1 MLQKNNLKKM
11 LKSISFKYVIVGIT
25 SLIIYYIFLF
35 ATFTLLHFHYSYCLA
50 VALFFSVLCHF
61 LLNKIITFKFFGSI
75 INVIS
80 KYLLIVLINYLIQI
94 MSIMFFLKFLNLNFY
109 IASFFAV
116 CLSAFFGFFALKYFV
131 FKI

>member
-1 MLQKNNLKKM
+1 MLE
-11 LKSISFKYVIVGIT
+11 SISYKYAVVGIT

-35 ATFTLLHFHYSYCLA
+35 ATFTLLHIDYRYCLA
-50 VALFFSVLCHF
+50 VALSFSVLCHF
-61 LLNKIITFKFFGSI
+61 LLNQIITFKFSGSI
-75 INVIS
+75 LNAIP

-94 MSIMFFLKFLNLNFY
+94 MLISFLLRFSNLNFY

-116 CLSAFFGFFALKYFV
+116 CLSSFFGFFALKYFV

>member
-1 MLQKNNLKKM
+1 MQKNSLKKA
-11 LKSISFKYVIVGIT
+11 LESTLSKYVLVGIT
-25 SLIIYYIFLF
+25 SLIIYYFFLF

-61 LLNKIITFKFFGSI
+61 LLNQIITFKFFGRI
-75 INVIS
+75 INVIP

-94 MSIMFFLKFLNLNFY
+94 MSISFLLKFLNLNFY
-109 IASFFAV
+109 TASFFAV
-116 CLSAFFGFFALKYFV
+116 CLSVFFGFFALKYFV